1 MTFSYFPF
9 TVNDKVTYLLL
20 LFKFVL
26 SKRLSNSL
34 WGSDVLLFLEFIY
47 IVSILLYNF
56 IEFIIMLYSFFVIS
70 FVRYKEYTICLIS
83 FNKFSDEL
91 PTFTCARAIGNL
103 WSICLEVNI
112 SSPSP
117 WIYFSSLS
125 LRHSWRRIIT

>member
-9 TVNDKVTYLLL
+9 TVNDKVTHLSL

-26 SKRLSNSL
+26 SKRYSNSL

-70 FVRYKEYTICLIS
+70 SVRYKEYMICLIS
-83 FNKFSDEL
+83 FNKFSGEL
-91 PTFTCARAIGNL
+91 PTFTCGRAIGNF
-103 WSICLEVNI
+103 WSICLGVNI

-117 WIYFSSLS
+117 WIYFSSPS
-125 LRHSWRRIIT
+125 LGHSWRRIII